1 MNVSLFTL
9 TVARGAELPA
19 IDPSIAQADALVVT
33 TQDNGPAAQSEA
45 SPVTNDSIAQTS
57 HVTNSAGTSPL

>member
-19 IDPSIAQADALVVT
+19 IDPSVAQSGTPLVVD
-33 TQDNGPAAQSEA
+33 TQNNGPAALAEPVPLA
-45 SPVTNDSIAQTS
+45 SNPIAQS
-57 HVTNSAGTSPL
+57 DHASNDGTAPK